1 MATGKR
7 SATTWVLLLIP
18 LSLFLTPAAPSSAA
32 DGVLVEGEGFTAY
45 GSYNLG
51 GYDILPEY
59 CAGASGTLAA
69 DGLDEPG
76 EWIKLA
82 VTLPL
87 EGCYDAVLA
96 YQAEYGD
103 TVNLVVRMLDTP
115 SPGETLLSDFLL
127 DQGYGFG

>member
-1 MATGKR
+1 MAMGKR
-7 SATTWVLLLIP
+7 CATTWVALLLP
-18 LSLFLTPAAPSSAA
+18 LSFFLTPTAFSSAA
-32 DGVLVEGEGFTAY
+32 DGVLVEGEDFTAY
-45 GSYNLG
+45 GAYNIG
-51 GYDILPEY
+51 GYDIQPEY

-103 TVNLVVRMLDTP
+103 TVHLVVKMLDTP
-115 SPGETLLSDFLL
+115 SPGETLLSDFPL